1 MVSPMVAPEV
11 PQIGAEDGAG
21 RVQAG
26 ALLLDVREPDEWR
39 AGHAAAATHICLAE
53 VPGCIGDLPAGSE
66 VVVIC
71 RSGARSDRA
80 AAFLRANGF
89 EAVNLA
95 GGMRAW
101 AAAGLDVVTD
111 DGDPGRVI

>member
-1 MVSPMVAPEV
+1 MVAPGV
-11 PQIGAEDGAG
+11 PQIGAADGAG

-26 ALLLDVREPDEWR
+26 ALLLDVREPDEWL
-39 AGHAAAATHICLAE
+39 AGHAPAAIHIRLAE
-53 VPGCIGDLPAGSE
+53 VPERMGDLPAGSE

-71 RSGARSDRA
+71 RSGVRSDRA

-89 EAVNLA
+89 EAANLA

-111 DGDPGRVI
+111 EGDPGRVI

>member
-1 MVSPMVAPEV
+1 MDAPGV

-21 RVQAG
+21 RVEAG
-26 ALLLDVREPDEWR
+26 ALLLDVREPDEWL
-39 AGHAAAATHICLAE
+39 AGHAPAAIHIRLAE
-53 VPGCIGDLPAGSE
+53 VSERMGDLPAGSE

-71 RSGARSDRA
+71 RSGVRSDRA

-89 EAVNLA
+89 EAANLA

-111 DGDPGRVI
+111 EGDPGRVI